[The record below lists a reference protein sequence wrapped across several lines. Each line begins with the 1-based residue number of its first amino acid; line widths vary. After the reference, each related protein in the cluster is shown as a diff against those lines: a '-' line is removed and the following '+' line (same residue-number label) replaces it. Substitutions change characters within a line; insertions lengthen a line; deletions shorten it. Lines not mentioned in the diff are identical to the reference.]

1 MRYANR
7 MKLVPADSSDT
18 NFTGVELELYNI
30 LKNKN
35 IIFNPYKIVLIN
47 NVLRRFGTIPPEDDP
62 PRRPGID
69 RDVQTDDYNPRNNSR
84 RRRTSGSVPPTIKR
98 EVVTPVP
105 PDELDAEEDV
115 EVSDRGMQTEI
126 NDLPSPSL
134 PPSARNVN
142 PPPRPRPYAIY
153 NGPKPPTMAKK
164 RRLIEGPPYV
174 VKIPRVDG
182 KNVGPRQNMEIFAND
197 VQMGTLPV
205 STVNLASNWTEI

>member
-1 MRYANR
+1 MIGLFLAEN
-7 MKLVPADSSDT
+7 
-18 NFTGVELELYNI
+18 N
-30 LKNKN
+30 
-35 IIFNPYKIVLIN
+35 YKITEILLKINLRMSDMEDTFKQRIIDPEMDEQLLKYFVSHIHEHWVL
-47 NVLRRFGTIPPEDDP
+47 LKELHSTFSETKAY
-62 PRRPGID
+62 
-69 RDVQTDDYNPRNNSR
+69 VQTDDYNSTG
-84 RRRTSGSVPPTIKR
+84 RRTSESMSLTIKR

-115 EVSDRGMQTEI
+115 EVSDRDMQTEI

-134 PPSARNVN
+134 LPSAQNGN
-142 PPPRPRPYAIY
+142 PPPRPRPNAIY
-153 NGPKPPTMAKK
+153 YGPKPPTMAKK